1 MKLQYLV
8 PGPMSRGP
16 LGAREME
23 RRRDLLQ
30 GWAFAGTEVAIRDV
44 PDGPDSIESA
54 YEELLSVPATLEGVR
69 QAERDGFDGVIVGC
83 FGDPGLEAA
92 RELVTIPVIGPGE
105 SSMLLAASLGHRFT
119 VVTILDS
126 VIAAQELQAY
136 KAGVR
141 DKLASVRATD
151 IPVLSLM
158 DDRDASLRRVI
169 EVGELAIER
178 DRADTLVLGCMTM
191 SFLDIAPEVE
201 AALGVPVINAG
212 LCALKAAES
221 LVSMGAAHSK
231 RAFPTPPKLRAAA
244 RGAAPSASAPAS
256 APANQSPTPRSQEV
270 SA

>member
-1 MKLQYLV
+1 MQILYLV

-16 LGAREME
+16 LGARELQ
-23 RRRDLLQ
+23 RRQRLLRE
-30 GWAFAGTEVAIRDV
+30 WAFAGTEVEVRDV

-69 QAERDGFDGVIVGC
+69 QAERDGFDAVIVGC

-92 RELVTIPVIGPGE
+92 RELVSIPVVGPGE

-151 IPVLSLM
+151 IPVLALM
-158 DDRDASLRRVI
+158 DDRDRSLQRVI
-169 EVGELAIER
+169 EVGGQALER
-178 DRADTLVLGCMTM
+178 DRADTLALGCMTM

-201 AALGVPVINAG
+201 AALGVPVINAA

-221 LVSMGAAHSK
+221 LVSMNTAHSK
-231 RAFPTPPKLRAAA
+231 RAFPTPPKLRD
-244 RGAAPSASAPAS
+244 AAPTRSVP
-256 APANQSPTPRSQEV
+256 SQEV